1 MAFERYLSEVPWW
14 ATSLQAIE
22 GVREGEREQSFEVQL
37 AQPPQFVI
45 ANLTVAGG
53 KLPPWPMGRLS
64 LHAGGGTWYRYQDDD
79 SQYVNERST
88 LIVLNRI
95 QHTHWRIDLE
105 ATGELPLEL
114 NFMAF
119 HPVGL
124 GGSGSPPVP
133 PLLPAAAAP
142 PPPPSGYCRPCKIT
156 AKALAL
162 AIVAAATLPALP
174 AALITAVAS
183 YLGVTAVVAAAFIGS
198 VLGDTADIIAEKLCV
213 RVGLCP

>member
-1 MAFERYLSEVPWW
+1 MTFERYLSVVPWW
-14 ATSLQAIE
+14 ATSLQAVE
-22 GVREGEREQSFEVQL
+22 RAGQGEREQSFEVEL
-37 AQPPQFVI
+37 AQPAQFVI
-45 ANLTVAGG
+45 ASLTLAGG
-53 KLPPWPMGRLS
+53 KPSPWPIGRLI
-64 LHAGGGTWYRYQDDD
+64 LHAGGDTWYKYQADER
-79 SQYVNERST
+79 QYVDERST
-88 LIVLNRI
+88 LLVLNRMP
-95 QHTHWRIDLE
+95 HTHWRIDLK
-105 ATGELPLEL
+105 AGSELPVEL

-119 HPVGL
+119 HPVRI

-133 PLLPAAAAP
+133 PAAGAP

-156 AKALAL
+156 TKALAL
-162 AIVAAATLPALP
+162 AIAAAATLPALP